1 MSALNIPDVPA
12 ILEHHGLVCVPV
24 DLDIGVRLC
33 LRLCLLRLH
42 MRAATASVVETQNAC
57 HKSTFVS
64 WNRNKNLEKPAT
76 TLNVALPELVRVS
89 QDSRMCIHAC
99 E

>member
-33 LRLCLLRLH
+33 LRLCLRPC
-42 MRAATASVVETQNAC
+42 AATTSVVRTQNAC
-57 HKSTFVS
+57 HKSTLA
-64 WNRNKNLEKPAT
+64 NLEKQAT
-76 TLNVALPELVRVS
+76 ILDVALPDIHSCCFVS
-89 QDSRMCIHAC
+89 QDSRMCMHAC

>member
-33 LRLCLLRLH
+33 LLRLH

-57 HKSTFVS
+57 HKSTLA
-64 WNRNKNLEKPAT
+64 NLEKQAT
-76 TLNVALPELVRVS
+76 ILDVALPDIHSCCFVS
-89 QDSRMCIHAC
+89 QDSRMCMHAC